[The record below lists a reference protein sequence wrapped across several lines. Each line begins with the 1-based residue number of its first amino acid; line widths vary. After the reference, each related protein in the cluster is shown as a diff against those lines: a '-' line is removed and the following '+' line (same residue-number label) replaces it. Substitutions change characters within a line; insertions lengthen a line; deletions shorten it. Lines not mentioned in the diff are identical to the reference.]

1 MLYNVKTKEE
11 LVDEIKRL
19 RKRLSYLEVMR
30 GEKLEED
37 EIDSYELRNELNK
50 LNNNL
55 TELNSQYHSIF
66 NQPFLGI
73 VHFDAERTVINCN
86 GKFIDIV
93 GLPFRDIVGHNLFNL
108 FDDKEILIS
117 IKNALLGRISVFE
130 GEYINLTSRKK
141 IFIKAFFSGSI
152 SEDGKLIQGTGIF
165 EDITERKET
174 EKEIEMLARSIE
186 NISECVSITDSENNI
201 MFVNRAFLETY
212 GYKKEEV
219 IGKSINIIRSKEVP
233 QKLGK
238 EIYELTSAQG
248 WQGEIQNIKKDGS
261 VFPIF
266 LSTASLKDKDGNL
279 YARIGVARDISHQKQ
294 VEKELINSRIR
305 AEQSEMLK
313 SEFLA
318 QMSHEIRTPLN
329 VILNV
334 ANMILE
340 DHFIDAD
347 EDTKATFYIL
357 DSAGKR
363 ITRTIELILN
373 MSEVQSGTYDY
384 TPSQFD
390 LFSDMY
396 ELHFKEFKQAAE
408 AKDIEFAWIKNT
420 KDTIIYA
427 DSYSVSQIFSNLL
440 HNALKFTH
448 FGKVEVNFTRDDEN
462 NLTVNFTD
470 TGIGISKRFLPHL
483 FTTFSQEDQGHTRK
497 FEGNGLGL
505 ALVKSYCD
513 LNNATIDVKSTKGAG
528 TEFRVVFS
536 K

>member
-1 MLYNVKTKEE
+1 MIYNAKTKEE

-19 RKRLSYLEVMR
+19 KKRLSYLEVMR
-30 GEKLEED
+30 GEKLGED
-37 EIDSYELRNELNK
+37 EIDNYELRNELNK
-50 LNNNL
+50 IDSNL

-86 GKFIDIV
+86 GKFIDII

-108 FDDKEILIS
+108 FADKEILVS
-117 IKNALLGRISVFE
+117 IKNALLGQISVFE

-152 SEDGKLIQGTGIF
+152 SEDGNLVQGTGIF
-165 EDITERKET
+165 EDITERKEA
-174 EKEIEMLARSIE
+174 EKEIEMLARSFE
-186 NISECVSITDSENNI
+186 NISECVSITDPKNNL
-201 MFVNRAFLETY
+201 MFVNKAFLETY

-219 IGKSINIIRSKEVP
+219 IGKSISLIRSKDVP
-233 QKLGK
+233 QKLVK
-238 EIYELTSAQG
+238 EIFEKTSEQR
-248 WQGEIQNIKKDGS
+248 WQGEIQNIKKDGTL
-261 VFPIF
+261 FPVF
-266 LSTASLKDKDGNL
+266 LSTASLRDNDGKP
-279 YARIGVARDISHQKQ
+279 YARVGVARDISHQKQ

-305 AEQSEMLK
+305 AEQSDMLK

-334 ANMILE
+334 ANMIME

-357 DSAGKR
+357 NSAGKR

-373 MSEVQSGTYDY
+373 MSEVQAGTYDY

-396 ELHFKEFKQAAE
+396 EFNFKEFKQAAD
-408 AKDIEFAWIKNT
+408 AKDIEFAWVKNT

-440 HNALKFTH
+440 HNAIKFTH
-448 FGKVEVNFTRDDEN
+448 FGKVEVIFSRNDEN

-470 TGIGISKRFLPHL
+470 TGIGISKRFIPHL
-483 FTTFSQEDQGHTRK
+483 FTTFSQEDQGHARK

-513 LNNATIDVKSTKGAG
+513 LNNAIIDVKSTKGVG
-528 TEFRVVFS
+528 SEFTVVFT